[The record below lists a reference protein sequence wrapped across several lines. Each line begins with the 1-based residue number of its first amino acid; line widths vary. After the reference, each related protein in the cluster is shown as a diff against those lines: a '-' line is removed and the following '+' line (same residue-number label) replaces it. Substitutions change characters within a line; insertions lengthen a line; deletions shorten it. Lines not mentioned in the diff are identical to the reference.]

1 MINIDGITEYN
12 AKNTIEI
19 NAHGT
24 GCSVIDFNMGAS
36 KNFFRSYF
44 KTGYQYNNF
53 VNIPKE
59 NYCQDTYKLELS
71 IKNYLKSFGK
81 GWGKTIFRGVW

>member
-36 KNFFRSYF
+36 KNFFEVIS
-44 KTGYQYNNF
+44 
-53 VNIPKE
+53 
-59 NYCQDTYKLELS
+59 KLGISTTTL
-71 IKNYLKSFGK
+71 
-81 GWGKTIFRGVW
+81 